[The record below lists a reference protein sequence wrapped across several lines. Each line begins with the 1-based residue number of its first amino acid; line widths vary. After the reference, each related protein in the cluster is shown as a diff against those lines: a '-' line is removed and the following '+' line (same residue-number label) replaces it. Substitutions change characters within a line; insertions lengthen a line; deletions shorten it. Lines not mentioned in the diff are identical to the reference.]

1 MGSLESAGTAEL
13 AKLGEAWCALA
24 PSTVARR
31 SAALRRFYGFL
42 LDEGMRRDDP
52 SAALPKPRLQRPL
65 PSIID
70 SDEVEAMLKR
80 HNVGRLAFTFR
91 DRVDIEP
98 IHFVYA
104 DGAMYGRTAPGSKL
118 STLLHHPWV
127 ALEIDEVDDLFDWRS
142 VVVKGTVY
150 VVEPDDSAAVADHY
164 ERAVEAIRTLVPE
177 AFTENDPAPSRSIVF
192 RLHVHEKQGRAAKPN
207 G

>member
-1 MGSLESAGTAEL
+1 MDDRRARVLFRDLTA
-13 AKLGEAWCALA
+13 
-24 PSTVARR
+24 P
-31 SAALRRFYGFL
+31 
-42 LDEGMRRDDP
+42 
-52 SAALPKPRLQRPL
+52 
-65 PSIID
+65 
-70 SDEVEAMLKR
+70 EVEAMLKR

-150 VVEPDDSAAVADHY
+150 VVEPDDSPAMADHY
-164 ERAVEAIRTLVPE
+164 ARAVEAIRKLVPE

-192 RLHVHEKQGRAAKPN
+192 RLHVHEKHGRAANSN